1 MAKWFAINHWI
12 TFCIFVVVFDRN
24 SVNSMGRSE
33 TSICCKTKSWGK
45 QFFLC
50 SLRDFDFLLVLKYCR
65 SLTQILLKLYRN
77 VYIEV
82 SPAPLFRNERLFSR
96 TIETA
101 RIFLKLIIHIW
112 TLSSVYTIILLH
124 IGFTFFAIDHSIL
137 AWLQT

>member
-45 QFFLC
+45 QFFLY
-50 SLRDFDFLLVLKYCR
+50 SLPYMFWNIVEV
-65 SLTQILLKLYRN
+65 LTQILLKLYRN

-82 SPAPLFRNERLFSR
+82 SPAPLFRNEKLFSR

-101 RIFLKLIIHIW
+101 KIFLKLIIHIW
-112 TLSSVYTIILLH
+112 TLSSVYTIILLY
-124 IGFTFFAIDHSIL
+124 IGFTFLAIDHSIL